1 MALTSSL
8 SYNRQGTTLTELN
21 KLMFINVRFG
31 LLMMNRFQELKKK
44 TTTTKKQQLYV
55 NTIKTLDKALLL
67 LEFALCAGTNFIR
80 AA

>member
-1 MALTSSL
+1 MSCGRIYQGMALTSSL

-44 TTTTKKQQLYV
+44 TATTKKQQLYV
-55 NTIKTLDKALLL
+55 NTIKRKETQLKKIGPL
-67 LEFALCAGTNFIR
+67 
-80 AA
+80 